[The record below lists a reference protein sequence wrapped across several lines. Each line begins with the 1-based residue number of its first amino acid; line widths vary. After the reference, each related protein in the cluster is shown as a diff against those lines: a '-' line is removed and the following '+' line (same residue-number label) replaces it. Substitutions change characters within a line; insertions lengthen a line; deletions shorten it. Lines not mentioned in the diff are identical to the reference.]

1 MSRSNNTVLINPATK
16 FLEWDSEKACFEY
29 WDKEKKANVTVK
41 LPIRGYV
48 LDELATVKGYSNK
61 TQNGIWSNEVKD
73 ITKQSL
79 SVKSKDKSGKLTV
92 IAEGKW
98 SDIKEIVK
106 AGGGKYTRSLYFA
119 MLNDKEEYE
128 IVNLQ
133 LKGAAFSG
141 WLNFVN
147 ENKNAV
153 LTAEIVCADFTKEK
167 NGATKYTI
175 PVFTAEEA
183 SEEGNKAAIELDIE
197 LQVYLR
203 EYFDKTQNATE
214 YVEDTVTSSAID
226 ELPF

>member
-1 MSRSNNTVLINPATK
+1 
-16 FLEWDSEKACFEY
+16 
-29 WDKEKKANVTVK
+29 
-41 LPIRGYV
+41 
-48 LDELATVKGYSNK
+48 
-61 TQNGIWSNEVKD
+61 
-73 ITKQSL
+73 
-79 SVKSKDKSGKLTV
+79 
-92 IAEGKW
+92 
-98 SDIKEIVK
+98 
-106 AGGGKYTRSLYFA
+106 